1 MARESGDEQE
11 KKDDGNCFVKHLPT
25 ILSIFLPLVAY
36 SVLISRVASFSSDLS
51 FTISNNATSFSM
63 GVQEATKEDISN
75 YILLYWY
82 DNMFIVP
89 FGIFMAAS
97 LNAVSLPTVLKRFM
111 LCTTIPAHPIC
122 DWIENTAAIMA
133 YISTTESKD
142 QMVDEYWLKQY
153 NIWTNFKWTFLAI
166 NTVVV
171 IFGFLRSMKKRFCTK
186 A

>member
-1 MARESGDEQE
+1 MNEELSGEEQ
-11 KKDDGNCFVKHLPT
+11 KKNDGKCFVKSLPT

-51 FTISNNATSFSM
+51 FTISNNVTSFSI
-63 GVQEATKEDISN
+63 GVQEATKEDVSN

-89 FGIFMAAS
+89 FGIFMAAL
-97 LNAVSLPTVLKRFM
+97 LNAVLLPKVLKLVM
-111 LCTTIPAHPIC
+111 LCTTIPGHPIC

-133 YISTTESKD
+133 YISTTQSND
-142 QMVDEYWLKQY
+142 QMVDEYWLRQY
-153 NIWTNFKWTFLAI
+153 NIWSKIKWTLLAI
-166 NTVVV
+166 NTITV
-171 IFGFLRSMKKRFCTK
+171 IVGFSLSMKKRFCTQ